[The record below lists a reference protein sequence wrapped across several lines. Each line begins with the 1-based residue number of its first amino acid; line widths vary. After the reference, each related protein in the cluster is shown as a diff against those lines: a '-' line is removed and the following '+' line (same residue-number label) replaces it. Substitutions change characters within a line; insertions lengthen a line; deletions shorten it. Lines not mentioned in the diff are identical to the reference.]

1 VSRSRRRF
9 RRAALQ
15 CLSLQPDHGTHFT
28 AAKEHDMSLLRL
40 RLSGTDA
47 DASGLIHLLASI
59 EGVARVEEVD
69 DLMPHLDDEDSSS
82 AGLESDRG
90 VPTNLIEVDVDDAAT
105 AARVRRAAETLV
117 ISEGSGLEI
126 EEDEAWGEVQ
136 RIAPRLH

>member
-1 VSRSRRRF
+1 
-9 RRAALQ
+9 
-15 CLSLQPDHGTHFT
+15 
-28 AAKEHDMSLLRL
+28 MSLLRL

-47 DASGLIHLLASI
+47 DASGLINLLASI

-69 DLMPHLDDEDSSS
+69 DLVPHLDDEDSSS

-90 VPTNLIEVDVDDAAT
+90 VPTHLIEVDVDDAAT